1 MQRSGWLAWSLC
13 HHCWRTNETLAA
25 LSHGFT
31 TSNPFIIVFKR
42 TLFPCIYYYLY
53 RLLLSSQPTL
63 PTLEQGKPL
72 HIATAMFKSRKKK
85 LPSDHP
91 MQVSNPPRG
100 KRKSRSLRMGQGEV
114 GQRWVE
120 LLRLLVG
127 GGTNCESC
135 GKKMCVRPLSIDLM
149 RTSGGG
155 TRGRGV
161 CVCRGGP

>member
-72 HIATAMFKSRKKK
+72 HIATAMFKSRKK

-120 LLRLLVG
+120 LLRLLEGGPDVKVVG
-127 GGTNCESC
+127 KDVRETTEHRPREDQRRRNQGT
-135 GKKMCVRPLSIDLM
+135 
-149 RTSGGG
+149 
-155 TRGRGV
+155 RGV
-161 CVCRGGP
+161 CV